1 MAPVKNPHTTNK
13 NAVNNNTV
21 VHSNITNSPSAVQN
35 ATTAAN
41 NASHAA
47 TGQRKQTG
55 TVPKS
60 STKSTINA
68 NTIGIGSQQQQQQNG
83 QKPLLQPTG
92 VAQIANRSSPLNIVA
107 SIQHQQQQQQQHMRS
122 HQQHKNTEI
131 VAPIRREL
139 KDLNVRYLLTLY
151 KSYMYVPI
159 ISSIW

>member
-1 MAPVKNPHTTNK
+1 MAPVKNPHSTNK

-35 ATTAAN
+35 AATAAN
-41 NASHAA
+41 NSSHTA

-60 STKSTINA
+60 STKSAINA
-68 NTIGIGSQQQQQQNG
+68 NTIAIGSQQQQHQNG

-92 VAQIANRSSPLNIVA
+92 VTQMANRSSPLNIVA
-107 SIQHQQQQQQQHMRS
+107 SIQHQQQQQQRS

-139 KDLNVRYLLTLY
+139 KDLNVRYI
-151 KSYMYVPI
+151 KI
-159 ISSIW
+159 I